1 MVLGDQVASGS
12 PILNA
17 FPKGSVSGGL
27 ACSYTWYGEH
37 MVMVD
42 QIIVWPTARP
52 PFDKGS
58 CHLTTDGDLEELHAF
73 AEKIGLRRSWFQEH
87 SKMPH
92 YDLTPSRRLRAL
104 REGSVFVEARQ
115 QAIRRRARRQ
125 TDA

>member
-1 MVLGDQVASGS
+1 MASGL
-12 PILNA
+12 PILRF
-17 FPKGSVSGGL
+17 FPKGSAFVGL
-27 ACSYTWYGEH
+27 ACSYTWYGEY

-73 AEKIGLRRSWFQEH
+73 AERIGLRRSWFQEH

-104 REGSVFVEARQ
+104 REGAVFVEARQ